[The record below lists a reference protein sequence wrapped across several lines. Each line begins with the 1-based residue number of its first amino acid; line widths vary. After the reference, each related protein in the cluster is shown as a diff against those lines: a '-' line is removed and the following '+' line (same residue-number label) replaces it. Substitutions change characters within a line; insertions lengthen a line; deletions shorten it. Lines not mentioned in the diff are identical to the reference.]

1 MDIDVRKQAQVNVVR
16 CRGAFR
22 LGPAVDDFRAHMEAM
37 LREPAPQI
45 VVNLSEVNSLDSSG
59 IGALVRTQ
67 TAAKQHGG
75 AVKLVNPTKFVLQTL
90 KMVGLLTVFELHLD
104 EAEAVRSFDSGI
116 QVASG
121 S

>member
-1 MDIDVRKQAQVNVVR
+1 MDIDIRKHSQVHVVK

-22 LGPAVDDFRAHMEAM
+22 LGQAVDEFRSLMDGI

-90 KMVGLLTVFELHLD
+90 KLVGLLNVFELHQE
-104 EAEAVRSFDSGI
+104 EAEAVKSFESGF
-116 QVASG
+116 QVAS
-121 S
+121 SS

>member
-1 MDIDVRKQAQVNVVR
+1 LDIDIRKHSQVHVIK

-22 LGPAVDDFRAHMEAM
+22 LGAAVDEFRALVDGI

-59 IGALVRTQ
+59 IGALVRSQ
-67 TAAKQHGG
+67 TTAKQQGG

-90 KMVGLLTVFELHLD
+90 KLVGLLSIFEVHQE
-104 EAEAVRSFDSGI
+104 EADAVKSFESGLP
-116 QVASG
+116 VAS
-121 S
+121 SS